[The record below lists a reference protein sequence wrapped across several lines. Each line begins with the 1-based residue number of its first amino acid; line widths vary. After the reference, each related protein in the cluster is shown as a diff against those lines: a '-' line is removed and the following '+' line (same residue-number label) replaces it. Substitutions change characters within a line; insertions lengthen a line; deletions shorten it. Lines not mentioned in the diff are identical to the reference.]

1 MSAERAVPGAF
12 MRAEI
17 LEQPRVLAQL
27 IAQPPSAIAGVAPLA
42 RRARFAMLAARGSSD
57 NASTFGKYLL
67 ESFAG
72 IPTAL
77 AAPSLFTLY
86 HRPPRLDAGLVIGVS
101 QSGAAADV
109 IAVLNEARAQGA
121 LTLAITNTAGSPI
134 TEAAEHVV
142 LLGAGTERALAAT
155 KTVTAQCVAYAL
167 LTAAIAQD
175 AQLQR
180 ALETVPE
187 SVHAVLAHTE
197 SLEAA
202 ARRWRAAQRV
212 AVVGRGYPYAA
223 AQEIALKLKE
233 TCYIGAEAYSAADFL
248 HGPLAMIEPGYPV
261 LVLLNHDAAGAM
273 TADFIARVLA
283 CGGDVLCFA
292 TAQACALLDNVPIG
306 SGQLEVIA
314 LDVPSA
320 VLSAIA
326 FIVAGQWFA
335 LALALLKGHNPDRSR
350 SVTKITVTR

>member
-1 MSAERAVPGAF
+1 MTAEAPPGAF

-17 LEQPRVLAQL
+17 LEQPHTLAQL
-27 IAQPPSAIAGVAPLA
+27 ITQPPSAIAALTPKA
-42 RRARFAMLAARGSSD
+42 RAAQFAMLAARGSSD

-67 ESFAG
+67 ESLVG

-86 HRPPRLDAGLVIGVS
+86 RRPPRLQGGWVIGVS

-109 IAVLNEARAQGA
+109 IAVLQEARSQGA
-121 LTLAITNTAGSPI
+121 LTLAITNTEGSPI
-134 TEAAEHVV
+134 TTAAEYAV
-142 LLGAGTERALAAT
+142 LLGAGPERALAAT

-167 LTAAIAQD
+167 LTAAITED

-180 ALETVPE
+180 ELHTVPE
-187 SVHAVLAHTE
+187 SVRAVLAQAE
-197 SLEAA
+197 AIEAA
-202 ARRWRAAQRV
+202 AYRWRHVQRV
-212 AVVGRGYPYAA
+212 VVIGRGYPYAA

-261 LVLLNHDAAGAM
+261 LVLLNHDAAGSM
-273 TADFIARVLA
+273 TAEFIARVLA

-292 TAQACALLDNVPIG
+292 THQARALLEGVPPG
-306 SGQLEVIA
+306 AGQLTVIA
-314 LDVPSA
+314 FEVPSA
-320 VLSAIA
+320 VLSAVA
-326 FIVAGQWFA
+326 FIVAGQWLA
-335 LALALLKGHNPDRSR
+335 LTLALLKGRNPDQSR
-350 SVTKITVTR
+350 SVTKVTITR